1 MHWRAAGHTCWPI
14 TRPRRGSRQ
23 WKTKNATH
31 RVTFLMMWVM
41 QESNLRPLPCDG
53 SALAAAP
60 ITRLVKKAGFLRTRG
75 RYKIRTCDP
84 FRVREVRYL
93 CANRPG
99 CVLVWKTYAFLARG
113 GYESRT
119 RLYGFAGRCLTAWLT
134 HRKVVNSSDLRADNG
149 TRTRALDLGK
159 VALYQLSYVR
169 VSTTL
174 LCLKQRVITIT
185 TLGQS
190 AKSNGTI
197 GVSFFVPWRY
207 NLYKT

>member
-1 MHWRAAGHTCWPI
+1 MHWRAAGHTFWPI
-14 TRPRRGSRQ
+14 TRPRRGGRQ
-23 WKTKNATH
+23 RKTKNATH
-31 RVTFLMMWVM
+31 CVTFLMMWVM
-41 QESNLRPLPCDG
+41 QESNLRPLPCEG

-75 RYKIRTCDP
+75 RYKILTCDP

-185 TLGQS
+185 TS
-190 AKSNGTI
+190 
-197 GVSFFVPWRY
+197 V
-207 NLYKT
+207 

>member
-1 MHWRAAGHTCWPI
+1 MFHWRAAGHTCWPI

-41 QESNLRPLPCDG
+41 QESNLRPLPCEG

-185 TLGQS
+185 TS
-190 AKSNGTI
+190 
-197 GVSFFVPWRY
+197 V
-207 NLYKT
+207 

>member
-1 MHWRAAGHTCWPI
+1 MPVWVHENAPGLHELSKTGIRGALRDTPRDTAEPSRSNAK
-14 TRPRRGSRQ
+14 RP
-23 WKTKNATH
+23 H
-31 RVTFLMMWVM
+31 
-41 QESNLRPLPCDG
+41 DG
-53 SALAAAP
+53 ALE
-60 ITRLVKKAGFLRTRG
+60 GG

-169 VSTTL
+169 VSSTL

-185 TLGQS
+185 TS
-190 AKSNGTI
+190 
-197 GVSFFVPWRY
+197 V
-207 NLYKT
+207 

>member
-1 MHWRAAGHTCWPI
+1 MHGVQP
-14 TRPRRGSRQ
+14 G
-23 WKTKNATH
+23 
-31 RVTFLMMWVM
+31 
-41 QESNLRPLPCDG
+41 
-53 SALAAAP
+53 
-60 ITRLVKKAGFLRTRG
+60 G

-169 VSTTL
+169 MFFCHNVTARLGTW
-174 LCLKQRVITIT
+174 ITIA
-185 TLGQS
+185 S
-190 AKSNGTI
+190 C
-197 GVSFFVPWRY
+197 
-207 NLYKT
+207 

>member
-1 MHWRAAGHTCWPI
+1 MFRWRAAGHTCWPI

-23 WKTKNATH
+23 WKTKNATLSM
-31 RVTFLMMWVM
+31 TFLMMWVM
-41 QESNLRPLPCDG
+41 QESNLRPLPCEG

-185 TLGQS
+185 TS
-190 AKSNGTI
+190 
-197 GVSFFVPWRY
+197 V
-207 NLYKT
+207 